1 MSIVNCYPILSY
13 AILSYDSLPYLIL
26 DRTST
31 ATMAIT
37 ISAATTSSAKAAA
50 LLPLLH
56 RDVALVREV
65 ALDVINQV
73 GGLCPQRRCLASAAL
88 HEDLVVGR
96 LCEETNKDM
105 QQSGTSHQHSISR

>member
-1 MSIVNCYPILSY
+1 MLFYLMI
-13 AILSYDSLPYLIL
+13 AYLIL

-31 ATMAIT
+31 ATMAVN

-73 GGLCPQRRCLASAAL
+73 GGLHP
-88 HEDLVVGR
+88 
-96 LCEETNKDM
+96 
-105 QQSGTSHQHSISR
+105 

>member
-1 MSIVNCYPILSY
+1 MLFYLMI
-13 AILSYDSLPYLIL
+13 AYLIL
-26 DRTST
+26 GRTST
-31 ATMAIT
+31 ATMAVT

-73 GGLCPQRRCLASAAL
+73 GGLHP
-88 HEDLVVGR
+88 
-96 LCEETNKDM
+96 
-105 QQSGTSHQHSISR
+105 